1 VSVAKLVEADLQV
14 ASHGGPVQVVSVRG
28 GSALMDTRCPAGGP
42 AGSLQVG
49 GGGCM
54 AWRV

>member
-1 VSVAKLVEADLQV
+1 MSVAKLVEADLQV